1 MRALVLAVFAG
12 LIAGCATS
20 PAGPTPTAPVV
31 GGYQPASKNDPDVAA
46 AEKFAV
52 DEIYKRQPQRN
63 LAETVTREQQVVA
76 GMNYRFVIRMS
87 GQNFYTAPN
96 SYTIVVFKPL
106 QGSMRI
112 TSFERLAANA
122 N

>member
-12 LIAGCATS
+12 LIAGCTTS
-20 PAGPTPTAPVV
+20 PTPPAASVV
-31 GGYQPASKNDPDVAA
+31 GGYQPASKSDPDVAA
-46 AEKFAV
+46 AEKLAV
-52 DEIYKRQPQRN
+52 DEIYKRQPQRA

-87 GQNFYTAPN
+87 GKNFYTAPN

-106 QGSMRI
+106 QGAMRI